1 MELNRN
7 LTNDVLLADANIKQQ
22 LDNGNLVLID
32 MVPTSNPEYT
42 NLYFIG
48 KVTGLASSNTGV
60 SSLQA
65 ALLGWNNSEVYMRSI
80 QNASTAVAQQLQK
93 GQAIPGTIRVIDS
106 LEPSFDG
113 QTSRIDRNGSQLL
126 NNGKPIYRSTQICT
140 VEELDSMGHATIEV
154 TERVGAQQPQARPQQ
169 PVNQQQPVG
178 ANVGQPQ
185 AQQFQQPASNP
196 VGNQGQQTGSE
207 VNTSPSSSV
216 NNLLGNQA

>member
-48 KVTGLASSNTGV
+48 KVTGLASSNTGI
-60 SSLQA
+60 SQLAA
-65 ALLGWNNSEVYMRSI
+65 ALLNWGSNEVYMRSI
-80 QNASTAVAQQLQK
+80 QNASTEVAQQMQK
-93 GQAIPGTIRVIDS
+93 GQALPGTMRVIDS
-106 LEPSFDG
+106 LEPAFEG
-113 QTSRIDRNGSQLL
+113 QTSRIDRNGKQLL
-126 NNGKPIYRSTQICT
+126 SGGKPVYRTTQICT
-140 VEELDSMGHATIEV
+140 IEEFEQQGHDTLEIDRAPI
-154 TERVGAQQPQARPQQ
+154 QKPQSS
-169 PVNQQQPVG
+169 
-178 ANVGQPQ
+178 GQV
-185 AQQFQQPASNP
+185 A
-196 VGNQGQQTGSE
+196 GSE